1 MRYKLKL
8 LGETSK
14 AICFKK
20 KKVGCGEG
28 AALASVCP
36 ADSYLLP
43 LCLDLGSNG
52 EGRATILSQ

>member
-20 KKVGCGEG
+20 KVGCREG
-28 AALASVCP
+28 AALAGVCP
-36 ADSYLLP
+36 ADSYLLS
-43 LCLDLGSNG
+43 LCLDLGSNS
-52 EGRATILSQ
+52 EGRTTILSQ